1 MAIVEKTFK
10 SGEVIIREGE
20 AGTTLFRL
28 LSGNI
33 GIYTE
38 YGKKEQFRIAFLKS
52 GGYFGEQAIIET
64 SPRSAT
70 VVAECSVKVLEIP
83 GNELTSL
90 FEEKPEELLIFL
102 KHLGSKVRNMINDR
116 NEALNLL
123 QSAREAD
130 AAKKKSIFAKFKRLS
145 NQYQPK
151 AAGFSEPNAETFR
164 KEFEKITDEGP
175 GRIVTH
181 WKDDVIYN
189 QGDTQ
194 DCMYIVRGGKVAL
207 YKNYGSENAE
217 KVTELTDVS
226 YFGEMGMILDE
237 PRETTA
243 VVESDEAYVE
253 VIYKKDLEAVF
264 AVCPVKIDMLLTHLS
279 FRLRHLTID
288 FLEIC
293 KDITTNYS

>member
-10 SGEVIIREGE
+10 SGEVIIKEGE

-181 WKDDVIYN
+181 WKDDV
-189 QGDTQ
+189 
-194 DCMYIVRGGKVAL
+194 
-207 YKNYGSENAE
+207 
-217 KVTELTDVS
+217 
-226 YFGEMGMILDE
+226 MGMILDE

-293 KDITTNYS
+293 KDITTNYG

>member
-83 GNELTSL
+83 GNELTS
-90 FEEKPEELLIFL
+90 FL
-102 KHLGSKVRNMINDR
+102 KEN
-116 NEALNLL
+116 
-123 QSAREAD
+123 
-130 AAKKKSIFAKFKRLS
+130 
-145 NQYQPK
+145 P
-151 AAGFSEPNAETFR
+151 AGFSEPNAETF
-164 KEFEKITDEGP
+164 KQEFKRIKNEGP
-175 GRIVTH
+175 VRILTRS
-181 WKDDVIYN
+181 KGEIIYN
-189 QGDTQ
+189 PGDVQ
-194 DCMYIVRGGKVAL
+194 DCMYIVRSGKVAL
-207 YKNYGSENAE
+207 YKNYGTKEAE
-217 KVTELTDVS
+217 KVTDLNEVS
-226 YFGEMGMILDE
+226 FFGEMGMILDL

-243 VVESDEAYVE
+243 VVESDEARVE
-253 VIYKKDLEAVF
+253 VIYKKDLEEVF
-264 AVCPVKIDMLLTHLS
+264 RVCPIKINTLLTHLS

-288 FLEIC
+288 FLDIC
-293 KDITTNYS
+293 KDITSNYS

>member
-83 GNELTSL
+83 GNELTSFL
-90 FEEKPEELLIFL
+90 KENPEELLIFL
-102 KHLGSKVRNMINDR
+102 KHLASKVQNMIIDR
-116 NEALNLL
+116 NDAITLL
-123 QSAREAD
+123 QTAREAD

-151 AAGFSEPNAETFR
+151 AAGFSEPNAETF
-164 KEFEKITDEGP
+164 KQEFKRIKNEGP
-175 GRIVTH
+175 VRILTRS
-181 WKDDVIYN
+181 KGEIIYN
-189 QGDTQ
+189 PGDVQ
-194 DCMYIVRGGKVAL
+194 DCMYIVRSGKVAL
-207 YKNYGSENAE
+207 YKNYGTKEAE
-217 KVTELTDVS
+217 KVTDLNEVS
-226 YFGEMGMILDE
+226 FFGEMGMILDL

-243 VVESDEAYVE
+243 VVESDEARVE
-253 VIYKKDLEAVF
+253 VIYKKDLEEVF
-264 AVCPVKIDMLLTHLS
+264 RVCPIKINTLLTHLS

-288 FLEIC
+288 FLDIC
-293 KDITTNYS
+293 KDITSNYS

>member
-83 GNELTSL
+83 GNELTSFL
-90 FEEKPEELLIFL
+90 KENPEELLIFL
-102 KHLGSKVRNMINDR
+102 KHLASKVQNMIIDR
-116 NEALNLL
+116 NDAITLL
-123 QSAREAD
+123 QTAREAD

-151 AAGFSEPNAETFR
+151 AAGFSEPNAETF
-164 KEFEKITDEGP
+164 KQEFKRIKNEGP
-175 GRIVTH
+175 VRILTRS
-181 WKDDVIYN
+181 KGEIIYN
-189 QGDTQ
+189 PGDVQ
-194 DCMYIVRGGKVAL
+194 DCMYIVRSGKVAL
-207 YKNYGSENAE
+207 YKNYGTKEAE
-217 KVTELTDVS
+217 KVT
-226 YFGEMGMILDE
+226 
-237 PRETTA
+237 
-243 VVESDEAYVE
+243 
-253 VIYKKDLEAVF
+253 DLKRSTRSLHIFHSV
-264 AVCPVKIDMLLTHLS
+264 
-279 FRLRHLTID
+279 
-288 FLEIC
+288 
-293 KDITTNYS
+293 

>member
-1 MAIVEKTFK
+1 MAIVEKSFK

-83 GNELTSL
+83 GNELTSFL
-90 FEEKPEELLIFL
+90 KENPEELLIFL
-102 KHLGSKVRNMINDR
+102 KHLASKVQNMIIDR
-116 NEALNLL
+116 NDAITLL
-123 QSAREAD
+123 QTAREAD

-151 AAGFSEPNAETFR
+151 AAGFSEPNAETF
-164 KEFEKITDEGP
+164 KQEFKRIKNEGP
-175 GRIVTH
+175 VRILTRS
-181 WKDDVIYN
+181 KGEIIYN
-189 QGDTQ
+189 PGDVQ
-194 DCMYIVRGGKVAL
+194 DCMYIVRSGKVAL
-207 YKNYGSENAE
+207 YKNYGTKEAE
-217 KVTELTDVS
+217 KVTDLNEVS
-226 YFGEMGMILDE
+226 FFGEMGMILDL

-243 VVESDEAYVE
+243 VVESDEARVE
-253 VIYKKDLEAVF
+253 VIYKKDLEEVF
-264 AVCPVKIDMLLTHLS
+264 RVCPIKINTLLTHLS

-288 FLEIC
+288 FLDIC
-293 KDITTNYS
+293 KDITSNYS